1 MNAKL
6 YRSEE
11 CHCLN
16 NIEPLKM
23 KVYSKIADI
32 SKWDTDTQMTERK
45 RKFQCLRHVACA
57 VLIQVNSART
67 CAYDRQALGQAQP
80 SALHL
85 YCNSLWWAD

>member
-32 SKWDTDTQMTERK
+32 SKWDTDT
-45 RKFQCLRHVACA
+45 
-57 VLIQVNSART
+57 N
-67 CAYDRQALGQAQP
+67 DRAQKEVSVFASCCVCGIDP
-80 SALHL
+80 G
-85 YCNSLWWAD
+85 